1 MPSLTLLKIKNLNI
15 SDLNGT
21 SLIKNLNLDVR
32 KGILNVIIGESGAGK
47 SLTAR
52 ALLNYLPKGLDM
64 SFTEYQFENNEA
76 RDIKKFLG
84 KDIGYISQNYAQSF
98 NEHIRLEKQ
107 LIAIY
112 RTHHDASRFEALE
125 KIKNALKWV
134 NLDDSNIIKKY
145 SFELSGGQLERVYI
159 ASVLMLDPKLIIA
172 DEPVASLDV
181 VNGHK
186 IMQLLQHIVKD
197 HRNTVLLITHNM
209 NHVLRYGDYF
219 TVMKRGEVVETGK
232 VGNLLE
238 NRVSH
243 SYTKQL
249 LENRNTLS
257 QREINE

>member
-1 MPSLTLLKIKNLNI
+1 MLSLTLLKIKGLNI
-15 SDLNGT
+15 SDYNGK
-21 SLIKNLNLDVR
+21 SLIKNLNLDVH
-32 KGILNVIIGESGAGK
+32 KGILNVLIGESGAGK

-64 SFTEYQFENNEA
+64 SYTEYQFENNDA
-76 RDIKKFLG
+76 MDLKNLLG
-84 KDIGYISQNYAQSF
+84 KEIGYISQNYAQSF
-98 NEHIRLEKQ
+98 NEHTRLEKQ

-112 RTHHDASRFEALE
+112 RTHYDVSRSEALE
-125 KIKNALKWV
+125 KIKTALTWV

-145 SFELSGGQLERVYI
+145 SFQLSGGQLERVYI
-159 ASVLMLDPKLIIA
+159 ASVLMLNPKLIIA

-197 HRNTVLLITHNM
+197 HHNTVLLITHNM

-219 TVMKRGEVVETGK
+219 TVMKSGEVVETGEIS
-232 VGNLLE
+232 NLLE
-238 NRVSH
+238 NKISH
-243 SYTKQL
+243 YYTKQL

-257 QREINE
+257 QRERKA

>member
-1 MPSLTLLKIKNLNI
+1 
-15 SDLNGT
+15 
-21 SLIKNLNLDVR
+21 
-32 KGILNVIIGESGAGK
+32 
-47 SLTAR
+47 
-52 ALLNYLPKGLDM
+52 
-64 SFTEYQFENNEA
+64 
-76 RDIKKFLG
+76 
-84 KDIGYISQNYAQSF
+84 
-98 NEHIRLEKQ
+98 
-107 LIAIY
+107 
-112 RTHHDASRFEALE
+112 
-125 KIKNALKWV
+125 
-134 NLDDSNIIKKY
+134 
-145 SFELSGGQLERVYI
+145 
-159 ASVLMLDPKLIIA
+159 MLDPKLIIA

-257 QREINE
+257 QKGDK